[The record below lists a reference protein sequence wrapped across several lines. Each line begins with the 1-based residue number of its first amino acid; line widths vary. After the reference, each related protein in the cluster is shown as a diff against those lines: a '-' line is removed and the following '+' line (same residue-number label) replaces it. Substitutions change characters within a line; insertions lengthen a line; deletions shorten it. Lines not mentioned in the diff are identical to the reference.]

1 MRHKRAGVR
10 MARQLDWRGVVNT
23 TLHPTQVQILEETA
37 LRGRLSPVQFCE
49 GGSDLSRVA
58 YHFRALHK
66 LGLLESAGTAG
77 RRGAVE
83 HFYRLS
89 RVALGNQG
97 RQGSLTA
104 R

>member
-1 MRHKRAGVR
+1 
-10 MARQLDWRGVVNT
+10 MARQVDWRGVVKT

-37 LRGRLSPVQFCE
+37 LRGRLSPVQFCDRGAE
-49 GGSDLSRVA
+49 LARVA

-66 LGLLESAGTAG
+66 LGLLEPAGTAG

-89 RVALGNQG
+89 EIALGEHA
-97 RQGSLTA
+97 RQDSLTA